1 MILRYAGRRLND
13 QKDDVPLEATALRQG
28 RPDLRIQRNL
38 RQGVSSMFPVTSV
51 VRSWFIRVIR
61 EKSAAAFAP
70 HSKSILDAS
79 TIICNPGGNPCPKN
93 FHHYPMTMRLLNLSL
108 IPQP

>member
-13 QKDDVPLEATALRQG
+13 QKDDVPVEATALPRG
-28 RPDLRIQRNL
+28 GLICVFSGNQRL
-38 RQGVSSMFPVTSV
+38 GVSSMFPVTSV

-70 HSKSILDAS
+70 RPKASPIPVQSSVTQEENHALRTSIIAL
-79 TIICNPGGNPCPKN
+79 
-93 FHHYPMTMRLLNLSL
+93 
-108 IPQP
+108 

>member
-70 HSKSILDAS
+70 RPKASSMPVQSSVTQEEIHAPRTS
-79 TIICNPGGNPCPKN
+79 TI
-93 FHHYPMTMRLLNLSL
+93 TL
-108 IPQP
+108 